1 MNHEGA
7 KSFFRQDLQDF
18 LVSSFSGRGNLGDVV
33 DYVDFLVLGL
43 VAGGWGLGAGII
55 GLFGVFGEFGPF
67 A

>member
-1 MNHEGA
+1 M
-7 KSFFRQDLQDF
+7 
-18 LVSSFSGRGNLGDVV
+18 VSSFSGRGNLGDVV

-67 A
+67 G